1 MGPIRLPRKRQ
12 SPTPKVYYIT
22 LNRTDLHCSHC
33 VCVYRTVLSRASA
46 ALSLLLSVVVSVTI
60 LLWSSMS
67 KRRSGENNFG
77 GKLKDIRF
85 GRICAT
91 CEKVFWG
98 PYNTGPH
105 VELRYDDEPCCA
117 RCLFTLYGD
126 GTPAVARLIMRRAA
140 LEIILMSPPGQ
151 PTLLHD
157 HQYMVVAASEDPR
170 EMGVRMSVLQY
181 IISFL

>member
-1 MGPIRLPRKRQ
+1 M
-12 SPTPKVYYIT
+12 
-22 LNRTDLHCSHC
+22 
-33 VCVYRTVLSRASA
+33 CVYRTVLSRASA

-77 GKLKDIRF
+77 GKLTDIRF

-105 VELRYDDEPCCA
+105 VELRYDDDEPCCA
-117 RCLFTLYGD
+117 RCLFTLYGG